1 MKKLKKIFK
10 SLFACAL
17 ASTTILNGSIQSV
30 NASGYTLNVDTP
42 YGLDLSASDKWAIGT
57 NSNSY
62 GYDVYA
68 KLSINGQKVYCIQQ
82 NSLTIN
88 GAGDYSPEV
97 LGTYTGNAALTKKLE
112 YISTLGYGF
121 NGDYSDEMDFATQ
134 IRIWQEIGIW
144 LSNEH
149 PSRYSK

>member
-68 KLSINGQKVYCIQQ
+68 KLSINGQKVYCI
-82 NSLTIN
+82 
-88 GAGDYSPEV
+88 
-97 LGTYTGNAALTKKLE
+97 
-112 YISTLGYGF
+112 
-121 NGDYSDEMDFATQ
+121 
-134 IRIWQEIGIW
+134 
-144 LSNEH
+144 
-149 PSRYSK
+149 